1 MTSVC
6 LRLTPGEGTQL
17 NGLNWLMRAVRL
29 LAKHDGTPSPNSQN
43 SSFSTIS
50 IFCQSGLTPAQPLRC
65 HDSRI
70 YWGIFFFLLSALF
83 SPHSVPPLLVNHVLS
98 EKSPKPSLLPCQPS
112 DLPCSGV
119 PARVLSHGRFCQCF
133 WQWARAA
140 ANDIAAPYLNYV
152 SRFFVLHDGPMMDKA
167 VRCTCRE
174 S

>member
-70 YWGIFFFLLSALF
+70 YWGIFFFYSQPCFPPIQCPRFWLIMFCLRSPQSPLCYHVNRVTCHALGSQHEFYPTEDFVSA
-83 SPHSVPPLLVNHVLS
+83 SDNGHVLQQTILQHHILTTFLDFS
-98 EKSPKPSLLPCQPS
+98 
-112 DLPCSGV
+112 
-119 PARVLSHGRFCQCF
+119 FCMT
-133 WQWARAA
+133 
-140 ANDIAAPYLNYV
+140 AP
-152 SRFFVLHDGPMMDKA
+152 
-167 VRCTCRE
+167 
-174 S
+174 